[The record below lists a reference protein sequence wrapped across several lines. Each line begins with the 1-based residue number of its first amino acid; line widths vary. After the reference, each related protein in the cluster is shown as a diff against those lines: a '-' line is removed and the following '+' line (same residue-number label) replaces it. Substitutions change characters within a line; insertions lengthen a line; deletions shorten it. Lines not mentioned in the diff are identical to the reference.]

1 MEAST
6 KPGPAKVAPA
16 TGARAELPAARAGA
30 RSAEASAAL
39 RTPFD
44 LRRQIELHRAGK
56 QETFEQELRH
66 RNLAILFWTACVFIP
81 AYIAWTVFD
90 FLLAPTRWVE
100 FLTLRAIAGGI
111 NALIVILVHRP
122 RLRWFSNEALWVV
135 GFMFGAFIAPM
146 LPRVDEGAFPSYVMG
161 FSIVLFGIGLL
172 PLWSP
177 RWTATGLVAI
187 LATGVASFLIWP
199 AQGDLHGYLGSVFFV
214 LTAAGLSITVAFF
227 KHDLAR
233 RDYDTRA
240 ALVVA
245 VDRESE
251 GREQLAQAT
260 EELESALERLKEL
273 DRLKSKFFANISHE
287 LRTPLTLIL
296 APLEELSQAT
306 GDFAYRQHL
315 LVIRRNANRLL
326 RLIDDLLDLSRLDAG
341 GLRLNL
347 AEVDIRAIAAA
358 VYEASRP
365 AAIAKGI
372 DFVFS
377 ATPSSRRIWADAHR
391 LEIVL
396 TNLVGN
402 ALKFT
407 PDHGT
412 IEIRIMDLE
421 RSVLVEVS
429 DTGPGIPPEDLERVF
444 ERFFQVAPGER
455 RSQGGVG
462 IGLSLAKEL
471 IELHGGTIELASAV
485 GRGTTFSVTVPFGR
499 SHIRPDVVERRQQ
512 APTPEVPRRRAED
525 PELVLAAPTEGSAAG
540 PPPASE
546 PALTEAAGRA
556 RIVLAEDNEEMR
568 NFIAGLLKPTYEVMA
583 ARDGDEAWEIIR
595 RERPD
600 LLISDVMMPG
610 RGGTQL
616 TLDVKS
622 DPQLR
627 TIPVILLTARVG
639 SEATLEG
646 YTHGADDFVAKP
658 FHPRVLLA
666 RVQAQLKLRA
676 LGLQLAEREKLAV
689 VGTQAAGILPE
700 VRNPVN
706 AILNAARVLG
716 GGKADQ
722 TMAAK
727 LIAVVGD
734 AAQRIQDIT
743 SVLETHARPAEGG
756 EPVPCDLRQ
765 GLEATVRLLEHRL
778 GGVTVHR
785 DYRTERRAVGRAGP
799 LNQVF
804 LNIIDNAL
812 RAGPKN
818 LFLRVEEAGERVV
831 VRIGNDGPPIP
842 PEVARRIFD
851 PFYTTREAGGGTGLG
866 LYLSRRIVEEH
877 RGTLR
882 LDNREG
888 GGVEFVIEL
897 PAL

>member
-1 MEAST
+1 
-6 KPGPAKVAPA
+6 
-16 TGARAELPAARAGA
+16 
-30 RSAEASAAL
+30 L

-44 LRRQIELHRAGK
+44 LRRQIELHRAGR
-56 QETFEQELRH
+56 QETFEQELRR
-66 RNLAILFWTACVFIP
+66 RNLAILFWVACVFIP

-90 FLLAPTRWVE
+90 FLLAPTRWVD

-122 RLRWFSNEALWVV
+122 RLRRLSNEALWVV
-135 GFMFGAFIAPM
+135 GVMFGVFIAPM
-146 LPRVDEGAFPSYVMG
+146 LPRVDEGAFSSYVMG

-172 PLWSP
+172 PLWQP
-177 RWTATGLVAI
+177 RWTLSAL
-187 LATGVASFLIWP
+187 LAMLSAGVASFLIWP
-199 AQGDLHGYLGSVFFV
+199 AQGNLHGYLGSVFFV
-214 LTAAGLSITVAFF
+214 MTAAGLAITVAYF

-233 RDYDTRA
+233 RDYDTRN

-245 VDRESE
+245 IDRESE
-251 GREQLAQAT
+251 GREQLARAT
-260 EELESALERLKEL
+260 EELEAALERLKEL

-296 APLEELSQAT
+296 APLEELSSAT

-372 DFVFS
+372 EFVFS
-377 ATPSSRRIWADAHR
+377 ATPSSRRIWGDAHR

-412 IEIRIMDLE
+412 IEIRVMDLE
-421 RSVLVEVS
+421 RAVLVEVS
-429 DTGPGIPPEDLERVF
+429 DSGPGIPPEDFGHVF
-444 ERFFQVAPGER
+444 ERFFQVSPGER

-471 IELHGGTIELASAV
+471 VELHGGTIELASTV

-499 SHIRPDVVERRQQ
+499 GHIRPDVIERRQQ
-512 APTPEVPRRRAED
+512 APTADVPRRRAED
-525 PELVLAAPTEGSAAG
+525 PELVLAAPTRGAAAG
-540 PPPASE
+540 SPRVAEGAPPE
-546 PALTEAAGRA
+546 TAGRA
-556 RIVLAEDNEEMR
+556 RVVLAEDNEEMR
-568 NFIAGLLKPTYEVMA
+568 NFIVGLLQPTYEVLA
-583 ARDGDEAWEIIR
+583 ARDGDEAWEIVR
-595 RERPD
+595 REQPD

-616 TLDVKS
+616 TLDIKS
-622 DPQLR
+622 DPRLR

-689 VGTQAAGILPE
+689 VGTLAAGILHE

-722 TMAAK
+722 AMAAR
-727 LIAVVGD
+727 LIAVVAD

-756 EPVPCDLRQ
+756 EAVPCDLRQ
-765 GLEATVRLLEHRL
+765 GLDATIRLLEHRL

-785 DYRTERRAVGRAGP
+785 EYRTERRAVGRAGP

-812 RAGPKN
+812 RAGAKN
-818 LFLRVEEAGERVV
+818 LFLRVEETADRVV
-831 VRIGNDGPPIP
+831 VGIGNDGPPIP
-842 PEVARRIFD
+842 PEVAGRIFD
-851 PFYTTREAGGGTGLG
+851 PFYTTREAGSGTGLG
-866 LYLSRRIVEEH
+866 LYLSRRIVEDH
-877 RGTLR
+877 HGALR
-882 LDNREG
+882 LNNRGG

-897 PAL
+897 AAL

>member
-6 KPGPAKVAPA
+6 KSGPVKAAPPA
-16 TGARAELPAARAGA
+16 GARAAAPGAGTND
-30 RSAEASAAL
+30 RWAEVSAAL

-44 LRRQIELHRAGK
+44 LRRQIEAHRAGRP
-56 QETFEQELRH
+56 ETFDEELRR

-90 FLLAPTRWVE
+90 FLLAPDRWVE

-111 NALIVILVHRP
+111 NAVIVILVHRT
-122 RLRWFSNEALWVV
+122 RLRRFSHEALWVV
-135 GFMFGAFIAPM
+135 GVIFGVFIAPM
-146 LPRVDEGAFPSYVMG
+146 LPRVDEAAFPSYVMG

-172 PLWSP
+172 PLWQP
-177 RWTATGLVAI
+177 RWTARALVVM
-187 LATGVASFLIWP
+187 LGTVVASFLVWP
-199 AQGDLHGYLGSVFFV
+199 ARGDLHGYLGSLFFV
-214 LTAAGLSITVAFF
+214 LTAAALSITVAYF
-227 KHDLAR
+227 KHDLAW
-233 RDYDTRA
+233 RDFETRA

-245 VDRESE
+245 IDREAE
-251 GREQLAQAT
+251 GRDQLAQAT
-260 EELESALERLKEL
+260 EELEAALERLKEV

-306 GDFAYRQHL
+306 GDFTYRQHL

-372 DFVFS
+372 EFVFS
-377 ATPSSRRIWADAHR
+377 ATPSSRRIWGDAHR

-412 IEIRIMDLE
+412 IEIRVMDLE

-429 DTGPGIPPEDLERVF
+429 DTGPGIPPEDLDRVF
-444 ERFFQVAPGER
+444 ERFFQVTPGER
-455 RSQGGVG
+455 RSHGGVG

-471 IELHGGTIELASAV
+471 IELHGGTIELASTV

-499 SHIRPDVVERRQQ
+499 SHIRPDVIERRQQ
-512 APTPEVPRRRAED
+512 APTPDVPRRRAED
-525 PELVLAAPTEGSAAG
+525 PELVLAAPTGGAAAG
-540 PPPASE
+540 AVPAGES
-546 PALTEAAGRA
+546 ALPGTGRA
-556 RIVLAEDNEEMR
+556 RIVLAEDNDEMR
-568 NFIAGLLKPTYEVMA
+568 GFIVGLLQPTYEVMA
-583 ARDGDEAWEIIR
+583 ARDGDEAWELVR

-616 TLDVKS
+616 TLDIKS

-689 VGTQAAGILPE
+689 VGTLAAGILHE

-727 LIAVVGD
+727 LIAVVAD

-756 EPVPCDLRQ
+756 ESVPCDLRQ
-765 GLEATVRLLEHRL
+765 GLEATVRLLEHRFER
-778 GGVTVHR
+778 VTVHR
-785 DYRTERRAVGRAGP
+785 DYRTERRAAGRAGP

-812 RAGPKN
+812 RAGAKN
-818 LFLRVEEAGERVV
+818 VFLRVEEAGERVV
-831 VRIGNDGPPIP
+831 VRIANDGPPIP
-842 PEVARRIFD
+842 PDVARRIFD
-851 PFYTTREAGGGTGLG
+851 PFYTTREAGSGTGLG

-877 RGTLR
+877 HGALR